1 MIAIVIA
8 SLILAFARLDGATM
22 FAVDLPFSVGGAAL
36 NAVPAAVVA
45 DTTVIYV
52 VDHDLAVIDVRDA
65 MHVDMVDLAVVVK
78 AIALPIAAVVSRADI
93 AKAIIDAAVI
103 AYLAAPVT
111 RMPAIEVADETPIT
125 RRPECADERRHDPG
139 ARHPVIPA
147 MINRPIAGRPDI
159 AWAGNHRLIV
169 DGQRWWRRVPC
180 VDADADRDI
189 GRRGR

>member
-22 FAVDLPFSVGGAAL
+22 FTVDLPFPVGGATL
-36 NAVPAAVVA
+36 NTVLAAVVT
-45 DTTVIYV
+45 DTAVVYV
-52 VDHDLAVIDVRDA
+52 VDHDLAVVDIRDA
-65 MHVDMVDLAVVVK
+65 MHVDMIDLAVVVE

-93 AKAIIDAAVI
+93 AKAIIDPAVI
-103 AYLAAPVT
+103 AYLAAPIARV
-111 RMPAIEVADETPIT
+111 PAIDVADKSPIP

-139 ARHPVIPA
+139 AGHPVIPA
-147 MINRPIAGRPDI
+147 MINRPIARRPDI
-159 AWAGNHRLIV
+159 PGTGNHRLIV
-169 DGQRWWRRVPC
+169 DGQRRWRRVPS